1 MKQIF
6 IMFIMNLICK
16 MPAQLVVSSILKTD
30 FGQTLQG
37 FVDKNIML
45 TLVLILIVIII
56 SFTGYKIVRCYKKQS
71 NK

>member
-6 IMFIMNLICK
+6 IMFIINLICK
-16 MPAQLVVSSILKTD
+16 MPAQLVVSSILKTE

-37 FVDKNIML
+37 FVDKNII
-45 TLVLILIVIII
+45 LVLILIAIVI
-56 SFTGYKIVRCYKKQS
+56 SFTGYKIIRSYIKKY